1 LTWLTTG
8 HYGCG
13 GCVAALGNKR
23 LGLID
28 NWLRHIRD
36 VRAANAE
43 ELDSLEDINQRTNR
57 LAELKYEFF
66 IIFLSNC
73 SVLAQVNSMKRIP
86 TVQEAMEQR
95 GLQVHGWVYDVSNG
109 HIKPLK
115 TDQDVNQAVYE
126 VKVSDGSVE

>member
-1 LTWLTTG
+1 MTG

-43 ELDSLEDINQRTNR
+43 ELDSLEDIDQRTNR

-66 IIFLSNC
+66 VIFYLIAAFLRKST
-73 SVLAQVNSMKRIP
+73 L
-86 TVQEAMEQR
+86 
-95 GLQVHGWVYDVSNG
+95 
-109 HIKPLK
+109 
-115 TDQDVNQAVYE
+115 
-126 VKVSDGSVE
+126 